1 MEIALLCEVKVML
14 CIVDKNE
21 KVVLYSSEDLKSM
34 LTQYVHKNVAKDN
47 YIRTENVFLFLTL
60 FLV

>member
-21 KVVLYSSEDLKSM
+21 KTVIYSSEDLKTM
-34 LTQYVHKNVAKDN
+34 LARYVHKNIFTDN
-47 YIRTENVFLFLTL
+47 CLKSDNVSFLQLII
-60 FLV
+60 LV